1 MTSFNMVVL
10 AVVTVMAWDYWTSG
24 GQLDIFRNLWPWDI
38 PMIPYLSTP
47 CKEGGTHMYA
57 GNDWL
62 RATKF
67 GTITGQ
73 GEGKFVGE
81 LKATCTDR
89 IRYLLSKLCCVALSA
104 GILMVVSWLQLCVHD
119 LESRLT
125 LLPTLSLVQGAPW
138 SWKVIE
144 FRKTIFQARKVME
157 NSKGHGKSWK
167 MMIMSWNFYYCTEQF
182 CKSDTTAFYKV
193 KLWTVLSF

>member
-1 MTSFNMVVL
+1 MTSFIMVVL

-24 GQLDIFRNLWPWDI
+24 GQLDMFRNLWPWDI

-73 GEGKFVGE
+73 GEGKFVGGIE
-81 LKATCTDR
+81 SHMHRQDSLPVVKAM
-89 IRYLLSKLCCVALSA
+89 LCCLECWYIDGGELAAALCA
-104 GILMVVSWLQLCVHD
+104 W
-119 LESRLT
+119 SRI
-125 LLPTLSLVQGAPW
+125 PV
-138 SWKVIE
+138 
-144 FRKTIFQARKVME
+144 
-157 NSKGHGKSWK
+157 
-167 MMIMSWNFYYCTEQF
+167 
-182 CKSDTTAFYKV
+182 DTTAYIISCTRCPLV
-193 KLWTVLSF
+193 MESHRI